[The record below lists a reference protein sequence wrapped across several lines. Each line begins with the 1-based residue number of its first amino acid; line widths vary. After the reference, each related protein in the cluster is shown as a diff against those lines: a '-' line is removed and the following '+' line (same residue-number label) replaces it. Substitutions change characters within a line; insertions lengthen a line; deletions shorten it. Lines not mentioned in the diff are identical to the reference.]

1 MQQTSALYKQL
12 TGQQDHFFE
21 FTLTIGDSGNLITEK
36 AETITF
42 GGFAINVASGNAES
56 GFREGMIYSLTTSHD
71 VFKGDTPTIGGCM
84 AGELNVRLKQL
95 TGVIERAAPLR
106 LYVRVADS
114 AGNHSEWIQKGVF
127 FIDSREEDAGSGTVT
142 LHGYDAMLR
151 ADAPYPASRITWGS
165 APNDLAVLQEIADS
179 MGVEIDPRTFD
190 IISRNRYT
198 IPLPS
203 GYTMREVLGYIAAA
217 YCGNFI
223 IGDDGK
229 LLLIAM
235 NDLPDETSYI
245 INENGY
251 AILFGGFAI
260 RLE

>member
-1 MQQTSALYKQL
+1 MQETSALYKQL
-12 TGQQDHFFE
+12 LDGDHYFE
-21 FTLTIGDSGNLITEK
+21 YTLTIGDTGNLITEH

-42 GGFAINVASGNAES
+42 GGIAINVASGNAES
-56 GFREGMIYSLTTSHD
+56 GFRESMIYSMDTSNN
-71 VFKGDTPTIGGCM
+71 VFGGDTPTIGGCVS
-84 AGELNVRLKQL
+84 GELNVKLKQL

-106 LYVRVADS
+106 PYVRVTDFD
-114 AGNHSEWIQKGVF
+114 GNHSEWIPKGVF
-127 FIDSREEDAGSGTVT
+127 YIDYREEDAGSGTVT
-142 LHGYDAMLR
+142 LHGYDAMIR
-151 ADAPYPASRITWGS
+151 ADNPYPASRITWGS
-165 APNDLAVLQEIADS
+165 APNDLAVLQEIADN

-223 IGDDGK
+223 MSDEGA

-245 INENGY
+245 ITENGA
-251 AILFGGFAI
+251 AILFGGVAI